1 MGCANFKEMR
11 QQNHISFYVL
21 YSNKNKQ
28 ESNDTLIKE
37 QKEKIKETK
46 KGKEMK
52 NGSSPTMYSLKL

>member
-1 MGCANFKEMR
+1 MR